1 MAISVASRRP
11 LTTRDKAWARALARA
26 VGQTRI
32 RPNWISILSVGFATV
47 GGICLWVSGHAWG
60 VERTVALLVTAAMI
74 QMRLLCN
81 LLDGMVAMEGGKK
94 SRTGDIFNDLPDRF
108 ADLLLLV
115 PLGYALDGR
124 TFSHELGWLAGV
136 LAVLT
141 AYVRMLGGS
150 LGLTQD
156 FSGPMA
162 KQQRMAVLT
171 AACVL
176 ACFEPLLH
184 WRGVVL
190 ESALVVIVAGCVAT
204 LVRRTMR
211 IAQALESR

>member
-1 MAISVASRRP
+1 MSVASRRP
-11 LTTRDKAWARALARA
+11 LATRDKAWARALARA
-26 VGQTRI
+26 VGRTRI
-32 RPNWISILSVGFATV
+32 RPNWISMLSVGFATAAGV
-47 GGICLWVSGHAWG
+47 CLWASGRAWG
-60 VERTVALLVTAAMI
+60 VERIVALLLAAAAI
-74 QMRLLCN
+74 QLRLLCN

-108 ADLLLLV
+108 ADLLILV
-115 PLGYALDGR
+115 PLGYALDGQM
-124 TFSHELGWLAGV
+124 FSHELGWLAGV

-150 LGLTQD
+150 LGLKQD

-162 KQQRMAVLT
+162 KQQRMAVMT

-184 WRGVVL
+184 WRGVVMEL
-190 ESALVVIVAGCVAT
+190 ALIVIVAGCVAT
-204 LVRRTMR
+204 LVRRTIR
-211 IAQALESR
+211 LARELESR